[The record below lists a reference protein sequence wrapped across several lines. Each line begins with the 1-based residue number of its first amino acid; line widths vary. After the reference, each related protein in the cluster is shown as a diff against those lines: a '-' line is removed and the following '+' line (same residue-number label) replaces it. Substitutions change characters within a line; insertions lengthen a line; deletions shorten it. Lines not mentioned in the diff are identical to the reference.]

1 MEWQQAHSLTRQKR
15 LKSPDFGF
23 KVKIGKVYLFGTHFQ
38 YNKFVDFP
46 QVFIVKLAFYGIIV
60 IVTYSQ
66 WIIRKGI
73 PFQIE
78 QKRQGGA

>member
-23 KVKIGKVYLFGTHFQ
+23 EVKIGKVYLFGSHFQ
-38 YNKFVDFP
+38 RNKFVYFP
-46 QVFIVKLAFYGIIV
+46 QVFLVKLAFYGII
-60 IVTYSQ
+60 IVTCSQ

-73 PFQIE
+73 GFRKGVLNE
-78 QKRQGGA
+78 TKVC